1 MPSARARVFVL
12 NSLVGLVVFA
22 GCGPKVDL
30 AKGLQVLTVSTGWY
44 DAGRV
49 NGQNKLVPSISF
61 TLRNASPQTLSS
73 LQVNA
78 LFRLV
83 NDPAEWGSGFLTAAG
98 SRGLA
103 AGATTPMLT
112 IRSQQGYTSTD
123 PRQDMLRNSHFVDA
137 KVELSAKY
145 GSGPWTRI
153 GVYQIVRQVMV
164 P

>member
-1 MPSARARVFVL
+1 MAAARLRL
-12 NSLVGLVVFA
+12 SLVLVSLVVFA
-22 GCGPKVDL
+22 GCGPAVDL
-30 AKGLQVLTVSTGWY
+30 TKGLQVLNVSTGWY
-44 DAGRV
+44 DAGLV
-49 NGQNKLVPSISF
+49 NGENKIVPSISF
-61 TLRNASPQTLSS
+61 ALKNVSDTTLAS

-103 AGATTPMLT
+103 PGATTDVFV

-123 PRQDMLRNSHFVDA
+123 PRQDMLHNSHFVDA

-145 GSGPWTRI
+145 GSGQWTRI
-153 GVYQIVRQVMV
+153 GVYPIARQLLAH
-164 P
+164 

>member
-30 AKGLQVLTVSTGWY
+30 AKGLQVLTVSTGWD
-44 DAGRV
+44 DAGLV
-49 NGQNKLVPSISF
+49 KGQNKLVTSISF
-61 TLRNASPQTLSS
+61 PPKNTSPKPLSS

-112 IRSQQGYTSTD
+112 IRSQPGDTSPD
-123 PRQDMLRNSHFVDA
+123 PRQDMLRH
-137 KVELSAKY
+137 
-145 GSGPWTRI
+145 
-153 GVYQIVRQVMV
+153 
-164 P
+164 